1 MMERP
6 QIEIADV
13 FNKFGHLLGN
23 QLPDHHKVMNA
34 IKSCRT
40 EKLGGHALKCN
51 SCDHKKNAYNSCR
64 NRHCPKCQF
73 LTKVKWIEKRKE
85 DLLPC
90 QYFHSVFTI
99 PSELRPLF
107 LRNKKLCYSFLFK
120 ASSETL
126 KEVAQ
131 SSDHL
136 GADIGF
142 IGVLHTWGQ
151 NLVDHPHIH
160 YIVPGGGLNKKK
172 TKWIHCPK
180 DYFLPIKVLS
190 KIFRAKMLKLIRS
203 AYDNNEFK
211 IIGEIDQLSNY
222 NIFNELMM
230 TLASKDW
237 VVYSKKPFAGPEQ
250 VINYLGGYTHRI
262 AISNFRLVKIEGE
275 KIFFKVRDK
284 DNPGKSKVISLH
296 VKEFMRRFLLHVL
309 PRGFMRIRHFG
320 ILGNRYK
327 KEKIALIRM
336 LENIIIELKS
346 KEAEDWKDLLKRVT
360 GIDINSC
367 KKCGIGEY
375 EVFLQDISSS
385 NSS

>member
-1 MMERP
+1 
-6 QIEIADV
+6 
-13 FNKFGHLLGN
+13 
-23 QLPDHHKVMNA
+23 
-34 IKSCRT
+34 
-40 EKLGGHALKCN
+40 
-51 SCDHKKNAYNSCR
+51 
-64 NRHCPKCQF
+64 
-73 LTKVKWIEKRKE
+73 
-85 DLLPC
+85 
-90 QYFHSVFTI
+90 
-99 PSELRPLF
+99 
-107 LRNKKLCYSFLFK
+107 
-120 ASSETL
+120 
-126 KEVAQ
+126 
-131 SSDHL
+131 
-136 GADIGF
+136 
-142 IGVLHTWGQ
+142 
-151 NLVDHPHIH
+151 VDHPHIH
-160 YIVPGGGLNKKK
+160 YIVPGGGLSKKK

-203 AYDNNEFK
+203 AYDNNEFRM
-211 IIGEIDQLSNY
+211 IGEIDHLSNY
-222 NIFNELMM
+222 NIFNELMI

-275 KIFFKVRDK
+275 KVFFKVRDK

-336 LENIIIELKS
+336 LENIIVELKS

-375 EVFLQDISSS
+375 EIFLQDIGSS